1 MVWII
6 TPAMVNSVSLE
17 HVNEEDIFESNLKMG
32 TRTKKGTFDESETL
46 WTQKTTEFGHL
57 PGQGHF
63 GHSTRHT

>member
-6 TPAMVNSVSLE
+6 TPAMVNSVSLV

-46 WTQKTTEFGHL
+46 
-57 PGQGHF
+57 
-63 GHSTRHT
+63 